1 MRTPLRKLFFAMLAC
16 AITMTLAPV
25 TTHAEGEGYTVQIRY
40 DENTKIHSVNKDG
53 TKVILYCL
61 QNKRHW
67 PHRTDTFSDLPL
79 YREIS
84 FQEFCNN
91 SQLDAQEID
100 DLSTRLTRV
109 LYAGY
114 DYNGLGLYPN
124 DGTTEPLTAEYFNH
138 LLSLSSDDPLRT
150 AFKDTIGQNEFTIEN
165 LSEEKDNLTSFY
177 YQVSGLQF
185 TDPDTFSK
193 LVRLPFFAAVSYL
206 VYYDFQVSKIQE
218 NLTPYE
224 STSNTVWTMMNTAG
238 IKDTNYVPLIGLGAD
253 LLNVA
258 DQDVTVLTQRPEDPA
273 LTSDAEFTKV
283 KDGTW
288 KSSAITLTAKGV
300 STRFTLSL
308 PSGII
313 AVDGSGNRVTEVKP
327 GESFSLVSSTEPE
340 KDTEVTVSSV
350 VPWMDENG
358 LVVYEPDP
366 SVVAPDDNSFQNMV
380 GVVIHTEKF
389 TASTTV
395 QKGVSLTFTK
405 KWVDDNNA
413 LGKRPD
419 ASSYAKSLTLLA
431 DGKELSDYEPE
442 ITDNGDNTY
451 TVNYKGLPK
460 MLDGNTVKYSV
471 KEAAVE
477 GYTSE
482 SSAVSDGGILV
493 NTLIVPTPSPTAT
506 ATVTEN
512 TPVPTATVKV
522 TENKPV
528 PAAVKVVPVTGVKSS
543 YGENSH

>member
-1 MRTPLRKLFFAMLAC
+1 MRTPLRKLFSAMLAC
-16 AITMTLAPV
+16 AITIGIAPV
-25 TTHAEGEGYTVQIRY
+25 TAHAEGEDADTGYNVTIQY
-40 DENTKIHSVNKDG
+40 DESTKIHSVTKNG
-53 TKVILYCL
+53 TTVILYCL

-67 PHRTDTFSDLPL
+67 PHRTDTFSDPPL

-84 FQEFCNN
+84 FQEFCKSN
-91 SQLDAQEID
+91 SQLDAQGID

-150 AFKDTIGQNEFTIEN
+150 AFQDTIGQNEFTIEN
-165 LSEEKDNLTSFY
+165 LSEEKDNLTRFY
-177 YQVSGLQF
+177 HQVFGLQF
-185 TDPDTFSK
+185 TDLNTYSE

-206 VYYDFQVSKIQE
+206 VSNDFQISDIQK
-218 NLTPYE
+218 NLTPYT

-258 DQDVTVLTQRPEDPA
+258 DQDVAVLTQRPEDPA

-308 PSGII
+308 PSGIT
-313 AVDGSGNRVTEVKP
+313 AVDGSGNWVTEVKP
-327 GESFSLVSSTEPE
+327 GESFSLVSSIEPK
-340 KDTEVTVSSV
+340 KDTKVTVSSF

-358 LVVYEPDP
+358 LVVYEPANP
-366 SVVAPDDNSFQNMV
+366 LFQNMV
-380 GVVIHTEKF
+380 GVVIHTEEF

-413 LGKRPD
+413 SEKRPD
-419 ASSYAKSLTLLA
+419 TSSYAKSLTLLA
-431 DGKELSDYEPE
+431 DRNELSGYEAE
-442 ITDNGDNTY
+442 ITDNGNNTY
-451 TVNYKGLPK
+451 TVSYKGLPK
-460 MLDGNTVKYSV
+460 MLDGKAVVYSV

-477 GYTSE
+477 GYNSD
-482 SSAVSDGGILV
+482 SSVVSDGGTLT
-493 NTLIVPTPSPTAT
+493 NTLVVPTPAPT
-506 ATVTEN
+506 ATVT
-512 TPVPTATVKV
+512 VK
-522 TENKPV
+522 ENKPV
-528 PAAVKVVPVTGVKSS
+528 RAVSPAVVKPVPPTGVESS
-543 YGENSH
+543 YGENGN